1 MSPIYA
7 FTVALLL
14 LAGLLALVRGGVWEK
29 STAALLFAT
38 LVVSA
43 LTPFDFKTPPWPA
56 IAADACVVLF
66 LLYGSVRSRRIGRPG
81 AAAVQFLILATHYAS
96 IHRLD
101 LDNWAYISAYYV
113 WNIGVIGT
121 LCAASLFARRKARL

>member
-56 IAADACVVLF
+56 IAADACVFLF
-66 LLYGSVRSRRIGRPG
+66 LLYGSLRSRRIWLPV
-81 AAAVQFLILATHYAS
+81 AAAFQFLILATHYAF

>member
-1 MSPIYA
+1 MSPTYVFA
-7 FTVALLL
+7 LALLF
-14 LAGLLALVRGGVWEK
+14 LAGLLALLRGGAWERA
-29 STAALLFAT
+29 TAAALFAT
-38 LVVSA
+38 LIVSA

-56 IAADACVVLF
+56 IIADGCVFLF
-66 LLYGSVRSRRIGRPG
+66 LLYATLRSRRLWLPI
-81 AAAVQFLILATHYAS
+81 AAGFQFLILATHYVF

-121 LCAASLFARRKARL
+121 LCAASLLRPRKARL